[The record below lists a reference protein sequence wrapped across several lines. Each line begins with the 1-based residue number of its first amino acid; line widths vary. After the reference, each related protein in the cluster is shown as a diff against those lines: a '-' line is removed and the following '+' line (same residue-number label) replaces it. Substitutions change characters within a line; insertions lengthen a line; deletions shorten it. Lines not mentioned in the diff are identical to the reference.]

1 MRRRYIA
8 GSKLVSGTI
17 TKEKDAVRTLEL
29 DYTKLLSRIGSSET
43 ISTSTWVE
51 DSGSITIDS
60 ESETTTLATV
70 TISGGEHGDKL
81 YLENTIVTNNAETIK
96 KAFCVNIEE
105 VSSNFVANDS
115 YA

>member
-8 GSKLVSGTI
+8 GSKLVVGDI
-17 TKEKDAVRTLEL
+17 TKEKDGVRTLEI
-29 DYTKLLSRIGSSET
+29 DYTRLLARIGSSET

-51 DSGSITIDS
+51 DSGAIAIDS

-81 YLENTIVTNNAETIK
+81 YLENTIVTNNAETVK
-96 KAFCVNIEE
+96 RAFCVNITEL
-105 VSSNFVANDS
+105 SSNFVANDS